1 MDLAKP
7 GLIKQYCLPNAMFS
21 FKEYLYDFAGP
32 ETREKGLALI
42 KKMVDELP
50 SSKRKDTVLSELNEI
65 ESGKRDCYF

>member
-50 SSKRKDTVLSELNEI
+50 ASKRKETVLSELNEI